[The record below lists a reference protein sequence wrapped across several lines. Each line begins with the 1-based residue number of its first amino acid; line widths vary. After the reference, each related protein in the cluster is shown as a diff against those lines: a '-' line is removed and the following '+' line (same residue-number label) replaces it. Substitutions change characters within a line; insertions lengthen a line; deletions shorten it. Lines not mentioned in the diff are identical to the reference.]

1 MTLKLTKKKFLL
13 SLRKEAIIYLSYFTS
28 NAIYLASLVT
38 LGVDTNKILLT
49 NGVEKKNEEKI
60 ADMILF

>member
-1 MTLKLTKKKFLL
+1 M
-13 SLRKEAIIYLSYFTS
+13 RKEAIIYLSYFTS

>member
-1 MTLKLTKKKFLL
+1 M
-13 SLRKEAIIYLSYFTS
+13 RKEAIIYLSYFTP